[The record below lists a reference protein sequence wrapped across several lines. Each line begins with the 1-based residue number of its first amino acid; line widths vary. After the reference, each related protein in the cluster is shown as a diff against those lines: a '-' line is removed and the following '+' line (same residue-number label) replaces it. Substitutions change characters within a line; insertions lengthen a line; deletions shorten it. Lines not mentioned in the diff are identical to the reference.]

1 MASIGL
7 AHEMSRP
14 GWRMASRAAAIL
26 LFLVVASPTIPA
38 MAQTPVDLELVLA
51 IDSSAS
57 VDNREFALQL
67 RGLAHA
73 FRDPELLEA
82 IRSGPHQ
89 AISVTLIE
97 WSSASRQRVNIPWR
111 LVTGTQAAAK
121 LADDL
126 KNAPRL
132 VETGATSIS
141 EAIRFS
147 LRQFPDSGFV
157 GFRRVVDISGDGE
170 NNQGVSLDRA
180 RRDADSAG
188 VTVNALAVK
197 HRIWALD
204 AYFREEVITRSAAFA
219 IQADNYED
227 YIEAVRRK
235 LIREIR
241 NTPVS

>member
-1 MASIGL
+1 
-7 AHEMSRP
+7 
-14 GWRMASRAAAIL
+14 
-26 LFLVVASPTIPA
+26 
-38 MAQTPVDLELVLA
+38 
-51 IDSSAS
+51 
-57 VDNREFALQL
+57 
-67 RGLAHA
+67 
-73 FRDPELLEA
+73 
-82 IRSGPHQ
+82 
-89 AISVTLIE
+89 
-97 WSSASRQRVNIPWR
+97 
-111 LVTGTQAAAK
+111 
-121 LADDL
+121 L